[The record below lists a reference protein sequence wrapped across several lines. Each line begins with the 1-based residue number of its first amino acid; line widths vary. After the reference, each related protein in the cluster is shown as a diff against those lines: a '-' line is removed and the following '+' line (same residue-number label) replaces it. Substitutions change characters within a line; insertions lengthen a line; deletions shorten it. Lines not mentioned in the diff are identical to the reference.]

1 MVSPLTPDAGVAH
14 PLGDRIRAAAR
25 RLRTLQFDHLRTK
38 LTVLFAGLF
47 VAILVLILSAV
58 YAAVARNAERIVRG
72 ELAASGLVFDRIWA
86 LRSHELSSGAGVLAH
101 DFGFRAAVA
110 TQDAATIQSALT
122 NLRARLGIDEAF
134 VVGLDGQVL
143 AASSATGLRPG
154 AEVLNAIASQD
165 QARGVFVMGGMP
177 FEAVSEPILTPVL
190 SGWVVFAV
198 RLDRHE
204 MSALQQL
211 SAIPLQPGVLVL
223 NGRGALQ
230 ADTNGVTRS
239 EQQAVVGY
247 LNGGA
252 KAAGPQG
259 VVRLGPSVAVIKPLA
274 SMTDDRAALLL
285 RYPLAQALRPYDWL
299 LGAMAALGLLGL
311 ALIAAGSWALAK
323 NVTRPILALRDAA
336 ERLQRGEDASVE
348 ATGSDEIAA
357 LERSFNTMA
366 RTIRERERDLK
377 ASTTRAELANRA
389 KSEFLSNMSHE
400 IRTPLNG
407 ILGMAQVMSRQATDP
422 EHRQRLDVI
431 RESGEALLGILNSI
445 LDVSKIEAGTLEL
458 ELQDFELAAMVE
470 AACAP
475 HAAEAREKGLGFS
488 INLPPALARAWRGD
502 RLRLRQ
508 VLSNL
513 VSNAVKFTAAGQ
525 VEIAVTQGAAGL
537 SFTVADTGMGI
548 PADYLEWVFESFA
561 QVDGAATRRT
571 GGVGLGLSISR
582 DLARLMGGELTV
594 RSREGEGT
602 VVTFEVPLEARPA
615 AAIAPAEPITPSADE
630 GEGRPLRILAAEDNK
645 TNQMILTA
653 LLEPLGLDLTLVEN
667 GREAVEACART
678 DFDLVLMDIQMPEM
692 TGVEA
697 TVAIRQAEAELSR
710 RHIPILAVTANVMA
724 HQVAEYH
731 QVGMSDVIAKPIEA
745 GKLFEAMEAALD
757 AAEAAQMESTV
768 ATAVA

>member
-1 MVSPLTPDAGVAH
+1 MSPPLNLDASVVRA
-14 PLGDRIRAAAR
+14 LGGRLGGAVR
-25 RLRTLQFDHLRTK
+25 RVRTLQFDHLRTK
-38 LTVLFAGLF
+38 LTVLFVGLF
-47 VAILVLILSAV
+47 VAILVLILSSV

-86 LRSHELSSGAGVLAH
+86 LRSQELGSGASVMAH

-143 AASSATGLRPG
+143 ADSSATGLRPG
-154 AEVLNAIASQD
+154 PEVLNAIASQD
-165 QARGVFVMGGMP
+165 EARGVFVMGGTP
-177 FEAVSEPILTPVL
+177 FEAVSEPIMTPVL

-198 RLDRHE
+198 RLDQRE
-204 MSALQQL
+204 MTALRQL
-211 SAIPLQPGVLVL
+211 SAIPLQPGVLVVS
-223 NGRGALQ
+223 GQGALK
-230 ADTNGVTRS
+230 ADTNGVTALER
-239 EQQAVVGY
+239 EAVQRF
-247 LNGGA
+247 LGGRQSA
-252 KAAGPQG
+252 TAQQG

-274 SMTDDRAALLL
+274 TMADDKAALLL
-285 RYPLAQALRPYDWL
+285 SYPLAQALKPYDWL
-299 LGAMAALGLLGL
+299 LGAMLILGLLGL
-311 ALIAAGSWALAK
+311 GLIAAGSWALAQ

-348 ATGSDEIAA
+348 VEGTDEIAA

-366 RTIRERERDLK
+366 QTIRERERDLK
-377 ASTTRAELANRA
+377 ASTERAELASRA

-431 RESGEALLGILNSI
+431 RDSGEALLGVLNSI
-445 LDVSKIEAGTLEL
+445 LDISKIEAGTLEI
-458 ELQDFELAAMVE
+458 ELQDFDLATMVE

-475 HAAEAREKGLGFS
+475 YATLAAEAGLS
-488 INLPPALARAWRGD
+488 LTIELAADVAGPWRGD

-508 VLSNL
+508 ILGNI
-513 VSNAVKFTAAGQ
+513 VSNAVKFTPAGS
-525 VEIAVTQGAAGL
+525 VKVAVGRGAAGL
-537 SFTVADTGMGI
+537 VFAVTDTGVGI
-548 PADYLEWVFESFA
+548 PAAYLDWVFESFA
-561 QVDGAATRRT
+561 QVDGSATRRT
-571 GGVGLGLSISR
+571 GGVGVGLSISR
-582 DLARLMGGELTV
+582 DLVGLMGGTIQIQ
-594 RSREGEGT
+594 SREGEGT
-602 VVTFEVPLEARPA
+602 VVTFEVPLEAKPLGEARPIAPEASAPEA
-615 AAIAPAEPITPSADE
+615 AADA
-630 GEGRPLRILAAEDNK
+630 RPLRILAAEDNK

-667 GREAVEACART
+667 GREAVEAFARG

-697 TVAIRQAEAELSR
+697 TVAIRRAEAGQSR
-710 RHIPILAVTANVMA
+710 APIPILAVTANVMS
-724 HQVAEYH
+724 HQVAEYRE
-731 QVGMSDVIAKPIEA
+731 VGMSDVIAKPIEA

-757 AAEAAQMESTV
+757 AAEAAQAGS
-768 ATAVA
+768 ASAVA